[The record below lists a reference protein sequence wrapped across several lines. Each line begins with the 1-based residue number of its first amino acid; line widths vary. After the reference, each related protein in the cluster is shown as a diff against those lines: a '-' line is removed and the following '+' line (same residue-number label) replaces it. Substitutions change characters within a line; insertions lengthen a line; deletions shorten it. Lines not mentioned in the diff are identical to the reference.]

1 MDGKKDV
8 NFSLVYRS
16 QSLGQRPW
24 THLPTKCVNQ
34 EKNSVMV
41 GDFNL
46 PAIKWDNG
54 TATGVC
60 AAQLVK
66 VCQEAGVE
74 QLMNFLTQVGGN
86 ILDLLFTNIPDRVTE
101 VRGVGRFGKNEHTMI
116 QSSLSVERK
125 CVRTEEIVTNWN
137 KADWTLQWTGM

>member
-1 MDGKKDV
+1 MD
-8 NFSLVYRS
+8 SLADKVRKS
-16 QSLGQRPW
+16 G
-24 THLPTKCVNQ
+24 
-34 EKNSVMV
+34 KNSVMV

-60 AAQLVK
+60 AAQLVE

-86 ILDLLFTNIPDRVTE
+86 ILDLVFTNIPDRVTE
-101 VRGVGRFGKNEHTMI
+101 VRKNEHTMI
-116 QSSLSVERK
+116 QFSLSVERK
-125 CVRTEEIVTNWN
+125 CVRTEEMVKNWN
-137 KADWTLQWTGM
+137 KADWTGMGRGL